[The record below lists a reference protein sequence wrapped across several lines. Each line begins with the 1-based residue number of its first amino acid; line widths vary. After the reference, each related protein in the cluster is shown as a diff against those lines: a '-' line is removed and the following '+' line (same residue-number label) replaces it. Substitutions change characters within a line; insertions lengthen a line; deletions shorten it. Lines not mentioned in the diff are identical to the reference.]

1 MPKSLT
7 IIIIFLLLSQLL
19 VLIGSD
25 GSDCLAANNS
35 RPTPQASQGYGEIS
49 DTIQKIEDTLSNG
62 AHNLSDTEYQDY
74 QSRLER
80 LKTDAKID
88 ISGGGDA
95 SSIIAPAASLHNDLS
110 SRLRDNSSLIASEK
124 KQIEREL
131 VKVDE
136 LLSERSSNLTGDQH
150 SELKQV
156 IADLK
161 TRASGKL
168 TADGA
173 VAALLHDVHQ
183 VYMEIIS
190 KSWVKLGSSKK
201 GLGDS
206 NEGNSSG
213 AASTAS
219 DSGTAASKN
228 EATASPQ
235 ANPSSEVHR
244 GHVEESTQVVPTTAP
259 NAAAAPKRTLPR
271 KPMISIP
278 KQMELVE
285 NELITLHDRGRLGT
299 FDMDLFTSKLLA
311 IKKNWNVMVQKT
323 GALSFRQES
332 TLRLELEHLNQS
344 ISDRINGLD

>member
-1 MPKSLT
+1 MPKSPT
-7 IIIIFLLLSQLL
+7 IIIFLLLSQLL

-35 RPTPQASQGYGEIS
+35 RPTPHASQGYGEIS

-80 LKTDAKID
+80 LKTDARID

-110 SRLRDNSSLIASEK
+110 SRLRENASLIASEK

-161 TRASGKL
+161 TRAGAKL

-201 GLGDS
+201 GLSDS
-206 NEGNSSG
+206 NESTSSI
-213 AASTAS
+213 AA
-219 DSGTAASKN
+219 TAASHSGTS
-228 EATASPQ
+228 ATNASAASPQ
-235 ANPSSEVHR
+235 ANPGSEVHR
-244 GHVEESTQVVPTTAP
+244 GHVEESTHFVPNIAP
-259 NAAAAPKRTLPR
+259 NAAAVPQRTLPR

-323 GALSFRQES
+323 GVLSFRQET
-332 TLRLELEHLNQS
+332 TLRLELEHLSQS